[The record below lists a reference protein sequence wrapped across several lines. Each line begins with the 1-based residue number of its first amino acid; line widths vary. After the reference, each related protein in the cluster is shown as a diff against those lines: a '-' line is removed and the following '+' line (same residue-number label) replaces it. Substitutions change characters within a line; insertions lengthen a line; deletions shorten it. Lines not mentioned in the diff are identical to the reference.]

1 MHAGDAQYLPSNAVN
16 IIEIGKYS
24 TSISGVV
31 DPETPIATE
40 PAVFVVT
47 IDSGATGTPALAGAT
62 VTLSYGDGSTDTGT
76 TNATGQATFT
86 HTYATAGSFSV
97 TATFAGNTPFIRQL
111 DQGPH
116 TCAYVY

>member
-1 MHAGDAQYLPSNAVN
+1 MTTEHVDAGDAQYLPSNAVN

-24 TSISGVV
+24 TSISGTV

-40 PAVFVVT
+40 PAGFVVT
-47 IDSGATGTPALAGAT
+47 IDSGAIGTPPLAGAS
-62 VTLSYGDGSTDTGT
+62 VTLSYGDGSSDIAT

-97 TATFAGNTPFIRQL
+97 TATFAGNTPSIR
-111 DQGPH
+111 
-116 TCAYVY
+116 